1 MKIHVKAD
9 GITLCIPFPTRLLC
23 NSLAIRIA
31 NRHADISIPPRAG
44 RAIYREIRRLKCQN
58 PDWNLVELQAA
69 GGETVW
75 IRL

>member
-9 GITLCIPFPTRLLC
+9 GIALCIPFPTRLLC

-31 NRHADISIPPRAG
+31 NHYADISIPPRAG
-44 RAIYREIRRLKCQN
+44 RTIYREIRRLKRQN
-58 PDWNLVELQAA
+58 PDWNLVELQGAD
-69 GGETVW
+69 GETVR